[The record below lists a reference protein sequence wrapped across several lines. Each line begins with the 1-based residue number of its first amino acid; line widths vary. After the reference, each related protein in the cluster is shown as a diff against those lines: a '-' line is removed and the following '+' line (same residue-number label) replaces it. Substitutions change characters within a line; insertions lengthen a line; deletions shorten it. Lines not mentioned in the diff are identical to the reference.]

1 MPGKMRSLLTNLVS
15 SYDWGDTVPGRDS
28 IRDTALWNVRCW
40 RSEILPN
47 HVHSWLSP
55 VPARR
60 SVQLKYWAH
69 TQRSMLLYEALG
81 KNDLS
86 LSEVKGLPR
95 MWSLPT
101 QLDRGRL
108 DSGILKCELERL
120 SLGHSQP
127 QLRILWG
134 SSGAMLKT
142 APLQPITHV
151 PFFQKWPH
159 VLIIP
164 KGSFFCTYW
173 SFLVDRWQMI
183 ISRTVEVKGASTK
196 RWGSWNSDQILHSTT
211 SK

>member
-15 SYDWGDTVPGRDS
+15 SMTEEIPFQAG
-28 IRDTALWNVRCW
+28 TASGTLHCGMSGVGGQRFYQTMFTPLTCACPKICPTEVLSTHTEKHVTLWSTRKEC
-40 RSEILPN
+40 
-47 HVHSWLSP
+47 
-55 VPARR
+55 
-60 SVQLKYWAH
+60 
-69 TQRSMLLYEALG
+69 
-81 KNDLS
+81 DLS